1 MYFLTIS
8 RDVKWH
14 EESRLKAGMVSN
26 SAGFGNKDHKT
37 HSILRARESAV
48 PAATTHAGRDSPTSK
63 EEKQNSIEG
72 T

>member
-1 MYFLTIS
+1 
-8 RDVKWH
+8 
-14 EESRLKAGMVSN
+14 MVSN

-37 HSILRARESAV
+37 HCILRARESAV
-48 PAATTHAGRDSPTSK
+48 PVATTHAGRDSPTSK